1 MTWAWMA
8 DSIYDLITGML
19 LLVMFAVMLSMAM
32 DLTKR

>member
-8 DSIYDLITGML
+8 DSIYDLITAML